1 MLFQPLLLTGKAH
14 NIAYIKELNTSFT
27 FLILEHHL
35 KLLHSL
41 INPVLMNP
49 DKPCRIRILLPIV
62 YPQLFVFC
70 VDGSP
75 HIFMRQWFIDECSA
89 IFVFILFSSFVLAY
103 PTSLKNKAIG
113 QIFGI
118 PSLFVVNT
126 LHLAVVFLAGLW
138 RPDLFEHVH
147 VYLWQTIEVI
157 TDWFMFHCP
166 AGDCWNNRYAGGY
179 LWYTNLQKY
188 NVGYASIEKYITYVT
203 KRSK

>member
-1 MLFQPLLLTGKAH
+1 MENKKSAQS
-14 NIAYIKELNTSFT
+14 YIIKKFG
-27 FLILEHHL
+27 
-35 KLLHSL
+35 
-41 INPVLMNP
+41 V
-49 DKPCRIRILLPIV
+49 
-62 YPQLFVFC
+62 LFVLLCSIFYAITRLTPSIFAPLNNYTAATLGFLLQALGMQPT
-70 VDGSP
+70 VEGALLSAGSFSVK
-75 HIFMRQWFIDECSA
+75 IIDECSA

-103 PTSLKNKAIG
+103 STSLKNKAIG

-157 TDWFMFHCP
+157 TDWFMFHCS

-179 LWYTNLQKY
+179 L
-188 NVGYASIEKYITYVT
+188 
-203 KRSK
+203 